1 MKPLLRPCDLLRL
14 RGKTGLLRGEISR
27 VYPSLAQFCSK
38 STQLFT
44 LARQL
49 RFKAM
54 SLDMGGG
61 KLPFEGRGGLG
72 SDAHLSTKLSDAAAC
87 CVQFFGALRQN
98 ALQFLIGL
106 HLTGSFR
113 QGRSTFLQF
122 AQSVPGFSKCSSESA
137 GDSSSY
143 DERKLII
150 AGHCSISSL

>member
-1 MKPLLRPCDLLRL
+1 MKALLCSCYILGL
-14 RGKTGLLRGEISR
+14 RGKASLFRSKIPC
-27 VYPSLAQFCSK
+27 VYSSLTQFCPK
-38 STQLFT
+38 SSQLFT
-44 LARQL
+44 LTCQL
-49 RFKAM
+49 RLKAM
-54 SLDMGGG
+54 GLYMGSG
-61 KLPFEGRGGLG
+61 KLSFEGRGGLG

-87 CVQFFGALRQN
+87 CVQFFGTLRQN